1 MSYPITSVR
10 EIDNKEWTIK
20 GSEIDKYKIVSKL
33 GYVPM
38 TYIVNSDKSIDS
50 VTITHHY
57 SHFEKIRGV
66 T

>member
-20 GSEIDKYKIVSKL
+20 GSEIDKYKIVSKF

-38 TYIVNSDKSIDS
+38 TYIVNSDKSIES
-50 VTITHHY
+50 VTITNHY
-57 SHFEKIRGV
+57 AYFERIRG
-66 T
+66 